1 MKQTVLSVRLSIEEN
16 FLFFNEKSE
25 PDNFFFIN
33 LANFLVFMIKIL
45 IFKHLIIFQNVTF
58 FCYFT
63 YCQPIFIK
71 NKPMPRLTHP
81 T

>member
-45 IFKHLIIFQNVTF
+45 IFKHLIIFQNLDH
-58 FCYFT
+58 YL
-63 YCQPIFIK
+63 II
-71 NKPMPRLTHP
+71 
-81 T
+81 